1 MGSSVYDPKRHEA
14 LAGDVWKPEVVR
26 NAIARIVSDFLDSRE
41 TDGSWRSHPLDVAT
55 GEPKWAAYFGA
66 AGALVSLRILE
77 REGYDVPRRLGGWR
91 RIHAAYLESPD
102 VGYQTGLQLGE
113 IGILAPALL
122 DEPGDVERAARLSDC
137 MARTIGHPARE
148 ITSGETGM
156 IHAALTL
163 YRATGDPRWEEWYRR
178 GARSLWDSWHPHGD
192 GGQWHW
198 TSDIFGF
205 KRHYFGANHGVA
217 GNAQALVRGADLLPA
232 EWIPELLERTVRT
245 LVQGAVRDGDDL
257 NWPVSND
264 DSGKR
269 RLIQWCHGAPGVV
282 AALAGV
288 PRADGDVS
296 VELDAL
302 LRAAGELIW
311 KAGPLVK
318 GSSLCH
324 GTAGNGFA
332 LLELFRRT
340 RDERWLERARRFAMH
355 AIAQCDAARSK
366 YGQGR
371 YTLWTGDG
379 GLAVYLHQCLDPS
392 RKGFPGLELL

>member
-1 MGSSVYDPKRHEA
+1 
-14 LAGDVWKPEVVR
+14 
-26 NAIARIVSDFLDSRE
+26 
-41 TDGSWRSHPLDVAT
+41 
-55 GEPKWAAYFGA
+55 
-66 AGALVSLRILE
+66 
-77 REGYDVPRRLGGWR
+77 
-91 RIHAAYLESPD
+91 
-102 VGYQTGLQLGE
+102 
-113 IGILAPALL
+113 
-122 DEPGDVERAARLSDC
+122 
-137 MARTIGHPARE
+137 
-148 ITSGETGM
+148 M

-163 YRATGDPRWEEWYRR
+163 YRSTGDPRWAGWYRR
-178 GARSLWDSWHPHGD
+178 GAHSLWDSWHPHGD
-192 GGQWHW
+192 VGQWHW

-232 EWIPELLERTVRT
+232 EWIPELLERTVQT
-245 LVQGAVRDGDDL
+245 LIEGAVRDGDDL

-288 PRADGDVS
+288 PRADGEAS
-296 VELDAL
+296 AQLDAL
-302 LRAAGELIW
+302 LRANGELIW

-318 GSSLCH
+318 GPSLCH

-340 RDERWLERARRFAMH
+340 QDERWLDRARRFAMH
-355 AIAQCDAARSK
+355 AIVQCDAARVK

-379 GLAVYLHQCLDPS
+379 GLAVYLHQCLEPTHT
-392 RKGFPGLELL
+392 GFPGLELL